1 MGCFSF
7 MCKKS
12 GKPALSTSF
21 DGSPVRLFL
30 LKDGK
35 VIEEM
40 YGNYDSYGRVFKPK
54 EEREQGEQSFEWRM
68 GWGDVCDLMLH
79 PDQSN
84 GIALI
89 LDKNFVEG
97 EIPTTRSADD
107 PNQGWG
113 GGEDDYDEDEEA
125 EFLLGDCSD
134 DKFPYVENPY
144 HKVY

>member
-7 MCKKS
+7 ICKNS

-21 DGSPVRLFL
+21 DGSPVRMYL

-54 EEREQGEQSFEWRM
+54 EERTQGDKSFKWAM
-68 GWGDVCDLMLH
+68 NWNKVCDLIFS
-79 PDQSN
+79 DDEKN

-89 LDKNFVEG
+89 LDKFYIEG
-97 EIPTTRSADD
+97 QAPPTTRSEHD
-107 PNQGWG
+107 PNQGWY
-113 GGEDDYDEDEEA
+113 DPDDEDGENYFA
-125 EFLLGDCSD
+125 DCSD
-134 DKFPYVENPY
+134 NKFPYVEKPY

>member
-7 MCKKS
+7 LCKKS

-21 DGSPVRLFL
+21 DGSPVRMYL

-54 EEREQGEQSFEWRM
+54 EERVDTETDSFEWSM
-68 GWGDVCDLMLH
+68 EWGKVVDLIYN
-79 PDQSN
+79 SN
-84 GIALI
+84 EGDGIAII
-89 LDKNFVEG
+89 LDEFYVEG
-97 EIPTTRSADD
+97 EEPPTTQSPDD

-113 GGEDDYDEDEEA
+113 DPDDEEGENYFA
-125 EFLLGDCSD
+125 DSSD
-134 DKFPYVENPY
+134 DKFPYVEKPY